1 MSYVLINQSIIP
13 RDQAFVSF
21 DDRSHQF
28 GDGIYEVVR
37 IYNGNLF
44 ALEEHI
50 QRFERN
56 AREIFL
62 SFPYTIEELIGYM
75 KELVTR
81 NSIQDGIVYVQM
93 SRGSSPRNHVFPDA
107 SVKPEILGFA
117 KPLPRP
123 VEKLQNGVKA
133 ILTED
138 IRWLRCDIKTLNL
151 LANVLAKQKAVEAGA
166 YEAIF
171 HRGDVVTEASASN
184 LCIVKGGLLL
194 THPATNLILHGITRQ
209 IVLQLA
215 KEIGI
220 PVLEQAFKVEDLFAA
235 DEVFLTGT
243 TSEVLPVTQIGIK
256 MIADGVPGL
265 VTRKIQAAFEQKIAA
280 NA

>member
-50 QRFERN
+50 QRFERS

-107 SVKPEILGFA
+107 SVKPEILCFA

-256 MIADGVPGL
+256 RIADGVPGP